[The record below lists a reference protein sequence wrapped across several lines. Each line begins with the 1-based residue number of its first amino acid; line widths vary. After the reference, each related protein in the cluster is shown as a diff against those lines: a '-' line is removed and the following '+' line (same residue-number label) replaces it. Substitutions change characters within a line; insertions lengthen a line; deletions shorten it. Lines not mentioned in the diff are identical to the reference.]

1 MRADASIQEHA
12 LAHGAVPGHC
22 TRNSKDLACL
32 FVFLHWSKE
41 WLEWQL
47 QEVDWQIQL
56 QDDPRYMTI
65 FLVVASINAVFK
77 TLYRGGVWLPAAT
90 ARDVGEKG
98 LQALRGYAK
107 LANASLQLGQPR
119 YALYPKFHMLLHQ
132 FYWLLW
138 RADKTDWVESP
149 LTDGCQVDEGFI
161 GVVARLSRR
170 VSPKQTIDRTI
181 DLYLMTI
188 WKGWQ
193 DAA

>member
-1 MRADASIQEHA
+1 M
-12 LAHGAVPGHC
+12 C
-22 TRNSKDLACL
+22 TRNSKSLAYL
-32 FVFLHWSKE
+32 FVHLHWSKE

-47 QEVDWQIQL
+47 QQVDWQIQI
-56 QDDPRYMTI
+56 QDDSRYMTI
-65 FLVVASINAVFK
+65 FLVVVSINAVFK
-77 TLYRGGVWLPAAT
+77 ELYRGGVWLPAAT

-119 YALYPKFHMLLHQ
+119 YPLYPKFHMLLHQ
-132 FYWLLW
+132 FYWLCW
-138 RADKTDWVESP
+138 RADKADWVESP
-149 LTDGCQVDEGFI
+149 LADGCQVDEGFV

-193 DAA
+193 DAK